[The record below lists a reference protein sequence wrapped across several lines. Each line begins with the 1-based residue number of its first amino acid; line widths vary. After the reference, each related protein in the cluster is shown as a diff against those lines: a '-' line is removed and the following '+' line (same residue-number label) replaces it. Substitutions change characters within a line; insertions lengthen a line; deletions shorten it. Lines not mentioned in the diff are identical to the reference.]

1 MEKQNLIDEIL
12 KTKSSEKLLALFK
25 ENPEF
30 INLEFANDLKETYYK
45 SWTTEP
51 QKTQNA
57 AKALSVLH
65 KLLPEKEI
73 EAIAK
78 WVQGIA
84 YLTEGKLEK
93 TISELSK
100 SSRIFESLDQY
111 YQSAQTKV
119 SQLYALALLGRY
131 DEAVLIGNKAL
142 KIFKANK
149 DFLATGK
156 IEMNLGNIALRRTYY
171 SEAAKYFLS
180 ARKTFNQINEKTW
193 LTMCENNL
201 AITYSGLNQFRK
213 AEEFYANAFD
223 NARLAKMFVTEA
235 EIEASMG
242 NLALFRGKYSDA
254 LRFLELSRRKYEEL
268 AMPHQ
273 TAIADLEI
281 ADIYLELNLADEAL
295 SIYERIAEEFK
306 KLKMRGEEA
315 RTRANFGRAAILSG
329 KTAQARNELKKAA
342 RLYEKEHNK
351 TGAASVKIA
360 LANLEISHK
369 NYKNALK
376 SAGEAES
383 LLTKSTN
390 LRLKLAAR
398 FFKGESLA
406 ALGNFSEAEQIL
418 RKNYAD
424 ALRQEQ
430 RNIAQSSLNSLGKIY
445 LQRGELSRAQR
456 LFKRSIKI
464 IESLR
469 APLAGEEFRMSFLAD
484 KLAPF
489 ENLAKIYLAQNKFK
503 QAFAMIENARARTLS
518 ENLQTE
524 SNPDSNEKNASKTT
538 KKLAALREE
547 LNWFYSK
554 LNRAEE
560 SEYAEILT
568 EVKKREKQ
576 ISDVLRQ
583 NESTKTIKTNEKFAT
598 EFDLENLQKSL
609 GKNKVLLEFAK
620 FDGRF
625 AAFAV
630 SGKKIFFVKDL
641 ATETEIIEILESL
654 HFQFGALRYGAKIRG
669 KYADELKKRADFYLG
684 KLYEKL
690 LAPLEN
696 FIENKDLI
704 IVPADSLH
712 YVPFQALKTGEKYLI
727 ETRLINYAPSANV
740 WSLLQKKPRRNMQ
753 SALLIGF
760 ADERIPLVNSEIET
774 LKNIFSNA
782 KVFTGKAA
790 KTSAFTE
797 NAPDFDVLHLACHGQ
812 FRPENPL
819 FSSIHLADGNLT
831 VRDICAK
838 KINAELV
845 TLSACETGLNKIF
858 AGDEILGLARGFL
871 IAGASSLVLSLW
883 TVNDEATTELMKN
896 FYTNLQRGETVAASL
911 EKAQKVFIERGEHPY
926 FWSPFAVIGK

>member
-1 MEKQNLIDEIL
+1 MQSEQLIL
-12 KTKSSEKLLALFK
+12 KLLKIKRTSEHLSLFRKHKNLLD
-25 ENPEF
+25 
-30 INLEFANDLKETYYK
+30 LEFARNLKNTYYK
-45 SWTTEP
+45 SWTNEP
-51 QKTQNA
+51 QKTRNA
-57 AKALSVLH
+57 ATALKALT
-65 KLLPEKEI
+65 KILPGKEI
-73 EAIAK
+73 EALAE
-78 WVQGIA
+78 WVNGIA
-84 YLTEGKLEK
+84 DLTEGKLKK
-93 TISELSK
+93 TVKDLDK
-100 SSRIFESLDQY
+100 SAAIFRQIGNEHDA
-111 YQSAQTKV
+111 AQTQVAK
-119 SQLYALALLGRY
+119 LIALALLGKY
-131 DEAVLIGNKAL
+131 AEAIITGKSAL
-142 KIFKANK
+142 KIFEKFG
-149 DFLATGK
+149 DELAAGK
-156 IEMNLGNIALRRTYY
+156 IEKNLGNIAARQGDEKLAEKFY
-171 SEAAKYFLS
+171 LS
-180 ARKTFNQINEKTW
+180 AHKRFILLDDKSE
-193 LTMCENNL
+193 LTMNDNSL
-201 AITYSGLNQFRK
+201 ANTYAELNSFQK
-213 AEEFYANAFD
+213 AEQFYSAALE

-242 NLALFRGKYSDA
+242 NLAFFRGKYSDA

-281 ADIYLELNLADEAL
+281 ADIYLELNLADEAF

-315 RTRANFGRAAILSG
+315 RTRANFGRAAVLLG

-342 RLYEKEHNK
+342 RLYEKELNK
-351 TGAASVKIA
+351 PGAASVKIA

-369 NYKNALK
+369 NYKNALNY
-376 SAGEAES
+376 AGEAEN

-430 RNIAQSSLNSLGKIY
+430 KNIAQSSLNSLGKIY
-445 LQRGELSRAQR
+445 LQTGDLRRAENY
-456 LFKRSIKI
+456 FKKSVKI

-503 QAFAMIENARARTLS
+503 QAFAMIENSRARTLS
-518 ENLQTE
+518 ENLQYK
-524 SNPDSNEKNASKTT
+524 SKPDSNEKNASKIT

-576 ISDVLRQ
+576 ISDLLRQ
-583 NESTKTIKTNEKFAT
+583 NESTKTIKTNEKSAT
-598 EFDLENLQKSL
+598 EFDFKNLQKSL
-609 GKNKVLLEFAK
+609 GANKVLLEFAK

-630 SGKKIFFVKDL
+630 SDKRIIFVKDL

-696 FIENKDLI
+696 FIENKDLV

-740 WSLLQKKPRRNMQ
+740 WSLLQKKTPRNMQ

-797 NAPDFDVLHLACHGQ
+797 NAADFDVLHLACHGQ

-831 VRDICAK
+831 VRDICAC
-838 KINAELV
+838 KINAELI
-845 TLSACETGLNKIF
+845 TQSACETGLNKIF

-871 IAGASSLVLSLW
+871 IAGANSLVLSLW
-883 TVNDEATTELMKN
+883 TVNDEATTELMKI
-896 FYTNLQRGETVAASL
+896 FYTNLQRGETAAAAL
-911 EKAQKVFIERGEHPY
+911 GKAQKVFIERGEHTY